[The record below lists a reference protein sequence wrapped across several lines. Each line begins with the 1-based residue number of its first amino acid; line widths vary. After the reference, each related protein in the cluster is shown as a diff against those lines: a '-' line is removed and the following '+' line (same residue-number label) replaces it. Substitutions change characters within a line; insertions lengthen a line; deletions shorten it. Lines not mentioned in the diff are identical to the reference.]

1 MDQFK
6 VYAIQRVVIG
16 VLFAVVAIWA
26 ITFAFGLLS
35 EPKDARLATAAGDLD
50 TAHDAGDHAAAT
62 VADPHSSAKKAQP
75 HAASL
80 HATAAET
87 VARPSGDTH
96 SANTRSGDTQ
106 AADTGSHQ
114 TPSAVDR
121 AAQHRAT
128 PSIVGGHGSAPAVRP
143 IKQAPGVALTQALIK
158 PLEYELENRWW
169 GWRPNDVIN
178 VTDNVTNFQLGVLE
192 VTRRATVVLAER
204 ISRTGASDSFN
215 HNLENAMNWFMIKP
229 DDYWFPSPETKY
241 AESLNELRSY
251 AQMLKQRKASFY
263 TRTDNLIP
271 LLLVFQ
277 DLMGSCEENLVKTHE
292 KGGEKVSHFK
302 ADDYFFYAKG
312 VASAMGTILEAVGED
327 FEQILEARHGMELLH
342 HTIEGCQH
350 ALHIKPLYITNADL
364 SGILA
369 NHRANLAA
377 PISHVRFQLGVLIK
391 TLST

>member
-1 MDQFK
+1 MDQFR
-6 VYAIQRVVIG
+6 VYAIQRVVLG

-26 ITFAFGLLS
+26 ITFVFGLLS
-35 EPKDARLATAAGDLD
+35 QPKDARLATEAGEVK
-50 TAHDAGDHAAAT
+50 TEHGAGDHAATA
-62 VADPHSSAKKAQP
+62 VAGSHSSANKAPSQ
-75 HAASL
+75 AAPL
-80 HATAAET
+80 HASAAEK
-87 VARPSGDTH
+87 VERPSGDAH
-96 SANTRSGDTQ
+96 SGKPHS
-106 AADTGSHQ
+106 ADTGTHQ
-114 TPSAVDR
+114 SPIAVDR
-121 AAQHRAT
+121 SAGHRAV
-128 PSIVGGHGSAPAVRP
+128 PSPVTGHDGDALAVKR
-143 IKQAPGVALTQALIK
+143 IRQAPGVAFTQALIR
-158 PLEYELENRWW
+158 PLENELDNRWW

-178 VTDNVTNFQLGVLE
+178 VTDNVKNFQLGVLE

-241 AESLNELRSY
+241 EESLNELRSY

-271 LLLVFQ
+271 LLQVFE

-292 KGGEKVSHFK
+292 KGGAKVSHFK

-312 VASAMGTILEAVGED
+312 VASAMGTILAAVGED
-327 FEQILEARHGMELLH
+327 FGQILEARHGTELLH
-342 HTIEGCQH
+342 NTIEGCHH

-369 NHRANLAA
+369 NHRANMAA